1 MDQQAPQAPFVQRS
15 PGIQADVRPDMPVML
30 QFARDGAKF
39 ASRIVGVE
47 PYTFIIVKMPLAPG
61 IRAMLFPGQTLTLR
75 FECDGV
81 IYGFDTEIVTFVL
94 KPAPLL
100 ILGYP
105 VSMEKIEL
113 RRFKRLT
120 CLLPVRL
127 ENEFAHSLAFMVDI
141 SRGGCRLIIDKN
153 DIEGVFNVMTGDA
166 VNIQSLPELFGGQNL
181 RATIA
186 NAVQRDNKA
195 VLGAAFAAD
204 DMETEKM
211 IGRFI
216 SRLSDIIRQQKGA

>member
-1 MDQQAPQAPFVQRS
+1 MDQQTQQTPPVQRS
-15 PGIQADVRPDMPVML
+15 PGIQADLRHDMPVVL

-39 ASRIVGVE
+39 ASRIVGME

-61 IRAMLFPGQTLTLR
+61 IRAMLFPGQGLTLR

-81 IYGFDTEIVTFVL
+81 IYGFDTEIVTYVT

-100 ILGYP
+100 ILAYP

-166 VNIQSLPELFGGQNL
+166 VRIQSLPELFGGRDL
-181 RATIA
+181 EAAVA
-186 NAVQRDNKA
+186 NVVQKNDKA
-195 VLGAAFAAD
+195 ILGAAFAAND
-204 DMETEKM
+204 PEMEQLIE
-211 IGRFI
+211 RFI
-216 SRLSDIIRQQKGA
+216 SRVSDIMRQQKGA